1 MKKKDI
7 IGERFGRYK
16 VVSFAQKRGNY
27 PFYNCLC
34 DCGNT
39 KEVNYYNLVNK
50 QTNSCGCL
58 RTEKLLERKVSH
70 GLSRTRFYTIYAMM
84 RQRCFNKN
92 HSHYNNYGG
101 RGIRCYWD
109 TMEEFK
115 KDMYDSYL
123 AHVDVF
129 GEKETSIE
137 RIDNDRG
144 YYKENCRWAT
154 MIEQSYNKR
163 NTKTIII
170 DGEITPLRLFAKT
183 FAEETGIN
191 VATIMDRAVKGKKLD
206 DPLHRGSKS
215 KKDLLGFSSWRLFS
229 DHVGI
234 SRQRIF
240 QLMAKGLSTNDII
253 KRYEKNTT
261 N

>member
-1 MKKKDI
+1 
-7 IGERFGRYK
+7 
-16 VVSFAQKRGNY
+16 
-27 PFYNCLC
+27 
-34 DCGNT
+34 
-39 KEVNYYNLVNK
+39 
-50 QTNSCGCL
+50 
-58 RTEKLLERKVSH
+58 
-70 GLSRTRFYTIYAMM
+70 
-84 RQRCFNKN
+84 
-92 HSHYNNYGG
+92 
-101 RGIRCYWD
+101 
-109 TMEEFK
+109 
-115 KDMYDSYL
+115 
-123 AHVDVF
+123 
-129 GEKETSIE
+129 
-137 RIDNDRG
+137 
-144 YYKENCRWAT
+144 

-261 N
+261 NQELS